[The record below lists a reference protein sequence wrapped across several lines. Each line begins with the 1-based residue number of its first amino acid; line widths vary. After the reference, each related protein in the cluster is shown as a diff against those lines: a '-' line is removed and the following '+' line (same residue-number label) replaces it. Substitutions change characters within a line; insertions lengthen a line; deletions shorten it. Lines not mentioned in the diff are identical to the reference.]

1 MKNYLLIISAL
12 FAASVFA
19 DSTIATKTY
28 VDGKFGQAMTA
39 VSNAVPKDST
49 KVEIGS
55 ESSAASI
62 GNVAVGPHTT
72 ASGTGAAAVGNYSEA
87 RGSYTT
93 AVGVDSHA
101 TNTAATAIGRK
112 ANAGYGGTAIGN
124 STTAGQGGTAVG
136 NTANASGQSGIA
148 IGDGAVAS
156 GNQSFAIGR
165 GAKATHTASGAIG
178 PMAET
183 DRDSSLRI
191 KYGIDEIFIGF
202 WYPKSL
208 GDYIREMAPA
218 PDESL
223 IRNLAKDEVSK
234 ADHMPTKWYTV
245 RGGVTQ
251 EVVEIR
257 TTVSSIGGNKR
268 TILMYF
274 EPQTDDDMLS
284 MQMKNK
290 TLVTFQS
297 GSGVSVQ
304 DGAKITLGKP
314 DRLLVNGST
323 NLEQYVQAAKPADYE
338 TVKAKANGA
347 APQSTTYTKTETD
360 ELIAENKPEYED
372 LASNVVWRIEA
383 DGARFFFK
391 PVRPVHTED

>member
-1 MKNYLLIISAL
+1 MKKYILIAAAL
-12 FAASVFA
+12 AAAFVFA

-28 VDGKFGQAMTA
+28 VDRKFNEA
-39 VSNAVPKDST
+39 VSNAVPKESD
-49 KVEIGS
+49 KVEIGIGA
-55 ESSAASI
+55 SAPSI
-62 GNVAVGPHTT
+62 GNVAVGPHTS
-72 ASGTGAAAVGNYSEA
+72 ASGVGAAAVGNYAEA
-87 RGSYTT
+87 KGSYTT

-101 TNTAATAIGRK
+101 TNTSATAVGRQ
-112 ANAGYGGTAIGN
+112 ANAGNAGTALGN
-124 STTAGQGGTAVG
+124 ATTAGSGSVAVG
-136 NTANASGQSGIA
+136 NTSSARGQYGIA
-148 IGDGAVAS
+148 IGHGAVAS
-156 GNQSFAIGR
+156 GDQSFAIGR
-165 GAKATHTASGAIG
+165 DAKATHTASGAIG

-191 KYGIDEIFIGF
+191 KYGIDEIFLGF

-234 ADHMPTKWYTV
+234 ADHMPTKWYAV

-251 EVVEIR
+251 EVVKIR
-257 TTVSSIGGNKR
+257 AIVSGIGESRRTVF
-268 TILMYF
+268 MYF
-274 EPQTDDDMLS
+274 EPQTDDDVLS
-284 MQMKNK
+284 MQMKDR

-297 GSGVSVQ
+297 GSGVSVK

-347 APQSTTYTKTETD
+347 APQSTTYTKIETD
-360 ELIAENKPEYED
+360 ALIAANKPEYED

-391 PVRPVHTED
+391 PVRPVHTEDQQ